1 MSSINM
7 KGNRKSWLRLSNC
20 CSYLSVNTESKPLAR
35 SCQFLLFFKVLD
47 QMICLVMPLIFEL
60 PKRASIFNLFDMSG
74 TPCVLW
80 INLSYICSKDDVTE
94 EMETFLNLDDNS

>member
-1 MSSINM
+1 MH
-7 KGNRKSWLRLSNC
+7 
-20 CSYLSVNTESKPLAR
+20 
-35 SCQFLLFFKVLD
+35 
-47 QMICLVMPLIFEL
+47 LIFEL

-80 INLSYICSKDDVTE
+80 INLSYIGSKDDVTE